1 MSVRPATDFPTGWMN
16 TDAQNPPTGRSSH
29 RLDKNTLSHAPQ
41 TPKTSSQWEKQP
53 LKHHSDAKIIQP
65 MEESGCKGTEP
76 GEEPGQRGKLAQ
88 EKTGSG
94 KTKPRKNKN
103 RKESNQTKN
112 WTYGTTQHGGIAT
125 NKLRPI
131 PAGTNTGAGRHPQKP
146 APGRSTPP
154 SQAVSPELLHAGRS
168 KHAWKRRPRHRR

>member
-16 TDAQNPPTGRSSH
+16 TDAQNPPTGHSSH

-41 TPKTSSQWEKQP
+41 TPKSSSQWRNRA
-53 LKHHSDAKIIQP
+53 AKELNQ
-65 MEESGCKGTEP
+65 GKNQAKGKNWL
-76 GEEPGQRGKLAQ
+76 RRKLDQ

-103 RKESNQTKN
+103 RKESDQTKN
-112 WTYGTTQHGGIAT
+112 WTYGAAQHRGIAT

-146 APGRSTPP
+146 APGRSNPP
-154 SQAVSPELLHAGRS
+154 SQAVSPELPHAGRS

>member
-16 TDAQNPPTGRSSH
+16 TDAQNPPTGHFSH

-41 TPKTSSQWEKQP
+41 TPKTSSQWRNR
-53 LKHHSDAKIIQP
+53 
-65 MEESGCKGTEP
+65 GYKGTEP
-76 GEEPGQRGKLAQ
+76 GEEPGQKEKLAQ

-94 KTKPRKNKN
+94 KTKPRNNKN
-103 RKESNQTKN
+103 RKESDQTKN
-112 WTYGTTQHGGIAT
+112 WTYGAAQHGGIAT
-125 NKLRPI
+125 DKLRPI
-131 PAGTNTGAGRHPQKP
+131 PAGTNIGAGRHPQKP
-146 APGRSTPP
+146 APGRSIPP